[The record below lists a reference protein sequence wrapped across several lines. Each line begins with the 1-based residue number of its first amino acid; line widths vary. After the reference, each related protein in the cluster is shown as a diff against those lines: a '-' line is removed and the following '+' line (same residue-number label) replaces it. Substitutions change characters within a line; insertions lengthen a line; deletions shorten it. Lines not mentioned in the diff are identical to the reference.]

1 MGGGLGATSLGFL
14 MKKLFYIVLL
24 SIIFI
29 PFSIA
34 QSVSNEIENQSEYLS
49 RFRLISGYSISKDGA
64 SPFLSFNYHYS
75 GFKRNS
81 QNFQVKFTFEPG
93 FNFSFADTRSYFL
106 PYIRLSPEFG
116 FNNNIFLNINVG
128 ATLLNY
134 GEGQSV
140 VPFYGFSGNYLFHLN
155 NSFAIEIESGLNSS
169 LLTAKP
175 ITFFYIAI
183 GVAII

>member
-1 MGGGLGATSLGFL
+1 MT
-14 MKKLFYIVLL
+14 KLLYIVLL
-24 SIIFI
+24 SINIL
-29 PFSIA
+29 PFCIA
-34 QSVSNEIENQSEYLS
+34 QSVSNETDNQSEHLS
-49 RFRLISGYSISKDGA
+49 RFRFISGYSISREGS
-64 SPFLSFNYHYS
+64 SPFLNSNFHYS

-106 PYIRLSPEFG
+106 PYIRLAPEFG

-155 NSFAIEIESGLNSS
+155 NSFDIEIESGLNSS
-169 LLTAKP
+169 LLTSKP
-175 ITFFYIAI
+175 ITFFYLGI